1 MGRCLKSIVR
11 RIAERMS
18 IVNCQVLA
26 KKGIV
31 YCQVLAKK
39 SDLFG
44 LDDSSIYLKGAGAKR
59 AKVRE
64 SVRLYRLKK

>member
-1 MGRCLKSIVR
+1 MTQIFRRRIRVGRCLKSIVR

-39 SDLFG
+39 SIFFVG
-44 LDDSSIYLKGAGAKR
+44 TI
-59 AKVRE
+59 VTFI
-64 SVRLYRLKK
+64 

>member
-31 YCQVLAKK
+31 YCQVLVKK
-39 SDLFG
+39 SNFLVGTIVAYIF
-44 LDDSSIYLKGAGAKR
+44 KGAGAKR